1 MANNHDRHFL
11 DLMTK
16 QCRLFELALEEC
28 IAQFDYNNDKEW
40 QKDFKE
46 TMLKH
51 AEKRLRDEQ
60 ENH

>member
-16 QCRLFELALEEC
+16 RAKLMEYALEEC
-28 IAQFDYNNDKEW
+28 IRQFDYSNAKEW
-40 QKDFKE
+40 RDEFKE
-46 TMLKH
+46 MMIHHAKERLKN
-51 AEKRLRDEQ
+51 EQ